1 MPRRFTASVSRR
13 HALTKRRQKQVM
25 KRRRKQF
32 ALPHGDEL
40 DHELRVNADAAV
52 PDDGE
57 KSW

>member
-32 ALPHGDEL
+32 ALPHGDENNT
-40 DHELRVNADAAV
+40 DIVVNADAAA
-52 PDDGE
+52 PDGGE
-57 KSW
+57 KNG